1 MSNPIATHFSWDK
14 WIWPILIGF
23 AASATVMWIGFH
35 QIVEDPDSGQSLSA
49 WDLLTSFQWTPRAS
63 KALGAI
69 GACILLRD
77 LGYII
82 RLHILSFGKLNWRQC
97 FENIMLWELAS
108 ALTPSVVGGSAA
120 AVFILKRDGLKWGSS
135 LATVFA
141 TALMD
146 ETFYLLAVPVMFGL
160 ALLTSHPIFPATTI
174 GELSLDQGIPAM
186 FGIAYAA
193 ITVICLILLWGLVL
207 RPFRANQAIS
217 WASNL
222 RVLRRWKPS
231 IQRWASDLLVASQSI
246 RSASV
251 PFWIKAFSATC
262 VSWSARFFTLN
273 MILIIFYD
281 AVPHAAVMARQLVL
295 WLVMTISPTP
305 GSAGVAELGL
315 PAVLGDIMGLAYL
328 AVVVVIWR
336 FATYFL
342 YLFLGA
348 LVLPGWLIRTQKAK
362 NRVRLSHTS

>member
-14 WIWPILIGF
+14 WLWPILIGF
-23 AASATVMWIGFH
+23 SVSAAVMWIGFH
-35 QIVEDPDSGQSLSA
+35 QIVQDPESGQSLSA

-63 KALGAI
+63 MALIAA
-69 GACILLRD
+69 GACVLLRD

-82 RLHILSFGKLNWRQC
+82 RLRILSFGKFGWRQC

-120 AVFILKRDGLKWGSS
+120 AVVILKRDGLKWGSS

-146 ETFYLLAVPVMFGL
+146 EAFYLLAVPVMFGL
-160 ALLTSHPIFPATTI
+160 AMLTSHAVFPTTMI
-174 GELSLDQGIPAM
+174 GDISLGQGIPAM
-186 FGIAYAA
+186 FGIAYA
-193 ITVICLILLWGLVL
+193 VIAVISLVLLWGLVL
-207 RPFRANQAIS
+207 RPLRANQAILWS
-217 WASNL
+217 SNL
-222 RVLRRWKPS
+222 ILIRRWKPA
-231 IQRWASDLLVASQSI
+231 IQQWASDLLLASQNI

-251 PFWIKAFSATC
+251 LFWIKAFSATC
-262 VSWSARFFTLN
+262 VSWSARFMTLN

-281 AVPHAAVMARQLVL
+281 AIPHAAVMARQLVL
-295 WLVMTISPTP
+295 WLVMTLSPTP
-305 GSAGVAELGL
+305 GSSGVAELGL
-315 PAVLGDIMGLAYL
+315 PAVLGDIMGVAYL

-342 YLFLGA
+342 YLFMGA
-348 LVLPGWLIRTQKAK
+348 LVLPGWMIRTQKAK